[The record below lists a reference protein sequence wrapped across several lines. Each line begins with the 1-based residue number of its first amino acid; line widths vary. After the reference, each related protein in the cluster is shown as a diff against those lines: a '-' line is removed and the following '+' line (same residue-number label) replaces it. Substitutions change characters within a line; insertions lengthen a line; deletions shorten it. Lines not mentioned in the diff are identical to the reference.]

1 MAGDPDIA
9 ALNRTMKAV
18 AYNMK
23 EMTRVLET
31 MNSNLVGIYKNFSEG
46 IKEAVEPQPNGY
58 DLFLDHI
65 KATVHPPRVLGW
77 KIADQLEAAG
87 ELISGDIKIQDLGE
101 TRSTWS
107 GSQWLALDNHEG
119 EANG

>member
-9 ALNRTMKAV
+9 ALNRTMKDV
-18 AYNMK
+18 ANSLK
-23 EMTRVLET
+23 DMTRVLET

-46 IKEAVEPQPNGY
+46 IKETVEPQPNGY

-65 KATVHPPRVLGW
+65 KATFHPPRVLGW

-87 ELISGDIKIQDLGE
+87 ELIPGDIKVHSDGLTLSVWKDL
-101 TRSTWS
+101 RWMPV
-107 GSQWLALDNHEG
+107 
-119 EANG
+119 